1 MNSDENL
8 KDESLLRCTIKK
20 SISVLTKV
28 VRYVLYAAVIT
39 IAIAGLGYVGY
50 IGLPVIIG
58 ICSALVASLISLLA
72 LIPWYVYVIVGIILA
87 IPVYSFLWCIARDLT
102 DEDWGS
108 EAANN
113 AAVAFAAAFAFA
125 LAFAAAFALALAVA
139 LAAAFAVALT
149 AAFAV
154 ALAFAFAAAVDP
166 VDKTTRWYY
175 IFRFVGAVW
184 HHYKQKKIKEE
195 TK

>member
-102 DEDWGS
+102 DEDWNS
-108 EAANN
+108 DT
-113 AAVAFAAAFAFA
+113 AVNVAIIILVAAFVIFGVFIYVATISLNSPIILVLVLVVALITFA
-125 LAFAAAFALALAVA
+125 LDMKPML
-139 LAAAFAVALT
+139 
-149 AAFAV
+149 
-154 ALAFAFAAAVDP
+154 
-166 VDKTTRWYY
+166 
-175 IFRFVGAVW
+175 FVGAVW

-195 TK
+195 LKRQNSLKE